1 MKAIGIIAVFLL
13 AVFLVAATIGTPSIS
28 YDGESFAFISD
39 ASSGP
44 ATWDGD
50 PTNNGVTT
58 IFEYWAMAERETTE
72 RVRIEQVET
81 TERNR
86 IREEGATQRNREFW
100 QMFPLTI
107 IAVAMCIVAGA
118 AVAFA
123 LRWEPDR
130 VPKQI
135 TINNYAPHELQQ
147 YASGLGLPDAEYVR
161 QDGRWLVVDPVAQR
175 RYEPPSYI
183 ALLPERRS

>member
-1 MKAIGIIAVFLL
+1 MKAIGIISVFLL
-13 AVFLVAATIGTPSIS
+13 AVFLVFATIGAPEVG
-28 YDGESFAFISD
+28 YDGESFWFSPTD
-39 ASSGP
+39 SSGP
-44 ATWDGD
+44 NQWNGN
-50 PTNNGVTT
+50 PGGVTT
-58 IFEYWAMAERETTE
+58 IFQYWAMAEQETTKRLETQQYQATE
-72 RVRIEQVET
+72 RLRIEEAAA
-81 TERNR
+81 TE
-86 IREEGATQRNREFW
+86 RNREFW

-107 IAVAMCIVAGA
+107 LAVALCIVAGA

-135 TINNYAPHELQQ
+135 TINNYAPAELQQ

-183 ALLPERRS
+183 ALLPERRL